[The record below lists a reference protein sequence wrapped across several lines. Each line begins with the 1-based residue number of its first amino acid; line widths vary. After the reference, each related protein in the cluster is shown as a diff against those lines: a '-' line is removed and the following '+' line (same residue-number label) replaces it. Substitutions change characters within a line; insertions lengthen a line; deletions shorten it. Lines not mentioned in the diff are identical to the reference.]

1 MSLKSFHVIDA
12 DGHVT
17 EPASLYTTHID
28 PAMRPRAE
36 QLLAKVGAG
45 NLGIVPALYP
55 KWRSAE
61 RPLGEAAE
69 VPGLGK
75 LPSGRNHPLAS
86 PAGGYD
92 PKERIR
98 DMDKEGIDTA
108 ICFATVATSV
118 IAAEDPV
125 LEAALAR
132 AYNRWIGEYCAPFEN
147 RIKAVGIVPQRDMNR
162 CTAEVDFLA
171 REPWC
176 VGVMTFGNLE
186 GKLADHPYFEP
197 FYHAMQ
203 EADLPVCFHGGTDR
217 PPFAPGREDVG
228 NNMFMMHLTGHV
240 WHQMRIMAAVVAGG
254 LFERFPRLRF
264 GFFEG
269 GLSWVPW
276 WADRMDGHYKHFARH
291 TPHLKCL
298 PSEHMR
304 GERCFFTFDPDEAM
318 LPEAMRLIGTS
329 RVMWASDYPHF
340 DAEFPDAGELVVNNA
355 RLSDVE
361 KRAILAD
368 NARRFFTRLAA

>member
-1 MSLKSFHVIDA
+1 MALNGFSILDA

-17 EPASLYTTHID
+17 EPASLYGTHID
-28 PAMRPRAE
+28 PAMRPRAQE
-36 QLLAKVGAG
+36 LLARLGAG
-45 NLGIVPALYP
+45 NLGLVPALYP
-55 KWRSAE
+55 NWRSAE
-61 RPLGEAAE
+61 RPLGEVAE

-86 PAGGYD
+86 EAGGFD
-92 PKERIR
+92 PAERIR
-98 DMDKEGIDTA
+98 DMDKEGIDIA
-108 ICFATVATSV
+108 VCFATVATSV
-118 IAAEDPV
+118 IGAEDPV

-132 AYNRWIGEYCAPFEN
+132 AYNRWAGEYCSPFKD
-147 RIKAVGIVPQRDMNR
+147 RIKAVGIVPQRDMKR
-162 CTAEVDFLA
+162 CVAEVAFLA

-186 GKLADHPYFEP
+186 GKLADHPYFDP
-197 FYHAMQ
+197 FYNAMQ
-203 EADLPVCFHGGTDR
+203 DADLPVCFHGGTDR

-240 WHQMRIMAAVVAGG
+240 WHQMRIMGAVVGGG
-254 LFERFPRLRF
+254 LFERFPSLRF

-276 WADRMDGHYKHFARH
+276 WGDRMDGHYKHFARH

-304 GERCFFTFDPDEAM
+304 GARCFYTFDPDEAL
-318 LPEAMRLIGTS
+318 LPEALRLIGTS

-340 DAEFPDAGELVVNNA
+340 DAEFPDAGELVVNNE
-355 RLSDVE
+355 RLAADE

-368 NARRFFTRLAA
+368 NARRFFTRLAK